1 MIDPFPDMPNVKDI
15 GNGLRMMETRDRGHC
30 YRILE
35 PNGYASVII
44 SVNTPPPPG
53 PPKPIDPF
61 EVRPST
67 SGHDVI
73 NLIGET
79 VATTTDKSMAERIC
93 NLLILHER
101 AKARKAHTDTA
112 SVCKNDLN

>member
-15 GNGLRMMETRDRGHC
+15 GNGLRMIETRDRGHC
-30 YRILE
+30 YRIME
-35 PNGYASVII
+35 PDGKVSVII
-44 SVNTPPPPG
+44 SVNTPPPPR

-61 EVRPST
+61 VVRPST

-73 NLIGET
+73 SAIGET
-79 VATTTDKSMAERIC
+79 VATTTDKAMAERIC
-93 NLLILHER
+93 KLLILHER
-101 AKARKAHTDTA
+101 AKARKTHTDSA

>member
-15 GNGLRMMETRDRGHC
+15 GNGLRMIETRDRGHC

-44 SVNTPPPPG
+44 SVNTPPPPR
-53 PPKPIDPF
+53 PPKPIEPF

-73 NLIGET
+73 NTIGET
-79 VATTTDKSMAERIC
+79 VATTTDKAMAERIC
-93 NLLILHER
+93 GLLILYER
-101 AKARKAHTDTA
+101 AKARKASTDSA
-112 SVCKNDLN
+112 SVDKNDLN

>member
-35 PNGYASVII
+35 PDGKVSVII
-44 SVNTPPPPG
+44 SVNTPPPPR

-73 NLIGET
+73 NTTGET
-79 VATTTDKSMAERIC
+79 VATTTDKAMAVRIC
-93 NLLILHER
+93 KLLILHER
-101 AKARKAHTDTA
+101 AKARKASTDSA
-112 SVCKNDLN
+112 SVGKNDLN